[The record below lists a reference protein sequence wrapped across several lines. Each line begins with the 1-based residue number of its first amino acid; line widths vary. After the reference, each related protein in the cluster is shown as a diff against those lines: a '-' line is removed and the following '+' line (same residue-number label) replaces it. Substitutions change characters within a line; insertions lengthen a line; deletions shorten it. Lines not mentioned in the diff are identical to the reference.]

1 MADELERALLLRD
14 LELMGQPRNPNAV
27 QPGRA
32 GLLDVGVGLPE
43 RLSLLNQIFNPV
55 EAIGQ
60 SMNAGGRMMSPNMG
74 VMDRL
79 AALGD
84 MLSGVAGVA
93 GPAALASRA
102 ATPASV
108 AVMEGLL
115 GGSLTQEAFGDTM
128 RAVGRDVV
136 DRLNQPGQMPTTYA
150 NPIPGMRLSPS
161 ERIALSTPAAWRDP
175 KYEKPQWHPISDTS
189 MSIPAREV
197 SPIVQSLGVLEPE
210 RAMRIEDLQGR
221 MLTPAYGD
229 RTIAGANILGYDDI
243 NFADP
248 VRSQGGRD
256 FMREQGTGLWASE
269 FTPMSRKAKSVRG
282 LLDAGE
288 DPALVYTAMGAQS
301 GDFSTI
307 MRDATLA
314 QFDPTR
320 ISDDAAKKFDERM
333 KTLGVTAWPGTK
345 SGKVAEALQNMPGST
360 RWAVWQEMDK
370 TAYKN
375 AGFPDIGRTRV
386 SITDPELL
394 DVDPFATGLSVGRP
408 TDFLTN
414 EAFTPH
420 PSYEW
425 QIGGGYEGRLGN
437 LPGQLVWRDFFENR
451 RGAGAAPAGDQR
463 AFMMGSPEI
472 SQRVDQQMV
481 DEVNAYLEAQ
491 GR

>member
-1 MADELERALLLRD
+1 MADELERALRQRD
-14 LELMGQPRNPNAV
+14 LALMSEPRSRGVAPRR
-27 QPGRA
+27 PGIM
-32 GLLDVGVGLPE
+32 DLPGGIDE
-43 RLSLLNQIFNPV
+43 RLALLNQFLNPV

-60 SMNAGGRMMSPNMG
+60 SMSAGERMMSPDMDG
-74 VMDRL
+74 YDRL

-84 MLSGVAGVA
+84 MMSGVAGVA
-93 GPAALASRA
+93 GPAAVASRA
-102 ATPASV
+102 STPAAV

-115 GGSLTQEAFGDTM
+115 GGSPTQQAASDTM

-136 DRLNQPGQMPTTYA
+136 ERLNQPGQMPTTYA
-150 NPIPGMRLSPS
+150 NPIPGLRLSPS
-161 ERIALSTPAAWRDP
+161 ERIEMSTPAAWRDP

-189 MSIPAREV
+189 MSIPARDV
-197 SPIVQSLGVLEPE
+197 APIVQSLGVLEPE

-221 MLTPAYGD
+221 VLTPAYGD
-229 RTIAGANILGYDDI
+229 RTIAGANILGYDDV
-243 NFADP
+243 NFANP

-282 LLDAGE
+282 LLEEGE

-307 MRDATLA
+307 MRDAALA
-314 QFDPTR
+314 QFDPAK
-320 ISDDAAKKFDERM
+320 ISDEAAKKFDDRM
-333 KTLGVTAWPGTK
+333 KTLGVTGWPGTK
-345 SGKVAEALQNMPGST
+345 SGKVAEALQDMPGST

-370 TAYKN
+370 AAYKN

-394 DVDPFATGLSVGRP
+394 DVDPFATGLSLGRP
-408 TDFLTN
+408 SGLLTN
-414 EAFTPH
+414 EGFNPH

-437 LPGQLVWRDFFENR
+437 LPGQLVWRDFFEGR
-451 RGAGAAPAGDQR
+451 RAAGASPAGDQR

-472 SQRVDQQMV
+472 TQRADQQMI
-481 DEVNAYLEAQ
+481 DEINAYLEAQ
-491 GR
+491 AR